1 MGVWGNGGT
10 YGVWGMEVWG
20 YEGMEVWGMVVRG
33 MECMGNGG
41 MWNGGMG
48 AVPVESSASP
58 QCSSDSPERGGM

>member
-1 MGVWGNGGT
+1 
-10 YGVWGMEVWG
+10 MEVWG
-20 YEGMEVWGMVVRG
+20 NEGME
-33 MECMGNGG
+33 CIGNGG